1 MFIDVEQ
8 NTDEWFELRI
18 GKATSSKFG
27 AIMANEGKA
36 FGPPA
41 VEYAEKIALEIVT
54 GERDESSS
62 FSNSYMER
70 GHELEPIAKNEY
82 ETETFSKVTNGG
94 FNSCDNLGDS
104 PDGNV
109 GKEGCIEIKSVI
121 PKTHWKRLKKGGYDT
136 AYKWQIQGHIWLGE
150 KQWCD
155 FVSYCPEMPQSKRLY
170 VCRVERD
177 EDMIS
182 RMKSRIADFMLL
194 VESNIEILKS

>member
-70 GHELEPIAKNEY
+70 GHELEPIAKDEY
-82 ETETFSKVTNGG
+82 EIETFSKVTNGG

-109 GKEGCIEIKSVI
+109 GKDGCVEIKSVI

-170 VCRVERD
+170 VYRVERD

-182 RMKSRIADFMLL
+182 RMELRIEDFMLL